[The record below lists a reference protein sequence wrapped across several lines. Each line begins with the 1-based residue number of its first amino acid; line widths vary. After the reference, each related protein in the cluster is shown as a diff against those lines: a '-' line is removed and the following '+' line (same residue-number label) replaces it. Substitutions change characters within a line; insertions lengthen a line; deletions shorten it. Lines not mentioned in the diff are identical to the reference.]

1 MYSAMWRLSAFFFLL
16 VIFIIFFVSK
26 PKQRIKLRKY
36 MFCFIGF
43 TGLSVAGLL
52 HYDAFYRPKVGPLG
66 DRIPTQEYLVGLTIL
81 IGTSLLSLLY
91 GIILF
96 FIEQRKHKRGH

>member
-1 MYSAMWRLSAFFFLL
+1 MFSVLWRLSAFFFLL
-16 VIFIIFFVSK
+16 FMFVIFIVSK

-36 MFCFIGF
+36 FLFFIGF

-66 DRIPTQEYLVGLTIL
+66 DRIPTQEYLVGLTML
-81 IGTSLLSLLY
+81 IGTSLLSLLS
-91 GIILF
+91 GIMLF
-96 FIEQRKHKRGH
+96 FIEQQKHKRGH